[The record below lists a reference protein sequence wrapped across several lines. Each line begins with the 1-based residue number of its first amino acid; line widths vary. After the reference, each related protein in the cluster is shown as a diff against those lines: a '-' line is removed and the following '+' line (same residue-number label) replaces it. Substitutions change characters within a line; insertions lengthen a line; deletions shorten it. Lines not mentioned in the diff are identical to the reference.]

1 MRRYYKKF
9 LACLIIYLV
18 FFSQVFLYSQTKIF
32 LARHGQ
38 TNWNREGRIQ
48 GWTDT
53 ELNEVGKKQ
62 AQALFN
68 YLKQENIKVI
78 YTSTLKRTIQTA
90 EPFAKKTSI
99 PIRNIKEL
107 REMNMG
113 VLQGHLNSEPEV
125 RKELNLMKK
134 NLNYKVSNGES
145 YIDFYRR
152 VSAFMERILKKHR
165 NETILIIGH
174 NGTNSMILAYLLN
187 IPLEKA
193 IRIYQPNNLVFTVFL
208 LPGQKSPTVIW
219 KYLK

>member
-1 MRRYYKKF
+1 MKKYYKKF
-9 LACLIIYLV
+9 LIYLISYLVV
-18 FFSQVFLYSQTKIF
+18 FGQIFLYSQTKIF

-53 ELNEVGKKQ
+53 ELNELGKKQ

-68 YLKQENIKVI
+68 YLKEENIKVI

-99 PIRNIKEL
+99 PIWNIKEL

-113 VLQGHLNSEPEV
+113 ILQGHLNSESEV
-125 RKELNLMKK
+125 RKKLNLMKK
-134 NLNYKVSNGES
+134 NLNYRVSNGES
-145 YIDFYRR
+145 YTDFYRR

-174 NGTNSMILAYLLN
+174 NGTNSMILAYILN
-187 IPLEKA
+187 IPLDKA
-193 IRIYQPNNLVFTVFL
+193 INIYQPNNLVFTIFL
-208 LPGQKSPTVIW
+208 LPGQKSPTVVW
-219 KYLK
+219 KYLR